1 MGLALRTGHHC
12 CQPLMAQ
19 FGVSGTLRA
28 SFALYNTEQEIDALE
43 AALKKALMMLR

>member
-1 MGLALRTGHHC
+1 
-12 CQPLMAQ
+12 MAR